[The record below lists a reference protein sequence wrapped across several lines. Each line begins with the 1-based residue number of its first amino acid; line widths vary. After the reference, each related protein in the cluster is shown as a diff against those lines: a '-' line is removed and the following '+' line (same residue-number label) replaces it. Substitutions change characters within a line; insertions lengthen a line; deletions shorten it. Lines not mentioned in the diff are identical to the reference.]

1 MKRLISLFIVFAL
14 SLSLIV
20 ILTSCG
26 EDAPEK
32 EPLTEEE
39 WKEMLHSKN
48 FENYTIAISHT
59 VIPEEKHK
67 DPTEIQLVFKVVGE
81 KNAVFKSEEN
91 ADEIDDVNE
100 DVAEITKQKGI
111 YIQIYQRILSGFDDF
126 TYNEEK
132 DVYELKKRFEI
143 IEAGSDTQFFTG
155 SYVDQ
160 TIFHPVFGDR
170 YSTSVPEYKD
180 ATKTRMV
187 SGTKITVKINEEGRI
202 SEVFA
207 TYIDSTTYIDK
218 KTDKTLDSSYVTVD
232 VAWTFSDYGTTA
244 ID

>member
-20 ILTSCG
+20 IFTSCG
-26 EDAPEK
+26 EDTPEK

-59 VIPEEKHK
+59 VVPEEKHK
-67 DPTEIQLVFKVVGE
+67 DPTEIELVFKMDGDQN
-81 KNAVFKSEEN
+81 KVFKSEEN

-143 IEAGSDTQFFTG
+143 IDGETDALFFAG

-160 TIFHPVFGDR
+160 PIVDPVFGDR
-170 YSTSVPEYKD
+170 YSVSAPEFKG
-180 ATKTRMV
+180 ATKIRMV

-232 VAWTFSDYGTTA
+232 VAWTFSDYGTTV